1 MEGRMLSPRIFASSV
16 VLVAVTM
23 GSAVAQ
29 DATSVGKPLSLLQ
42 FAQHR
47 AKTPPYARAKAVEK
61 LAKKAPKL
69 RIAKHVPAKPRHL
82 LAAVQRHPAVQPAL
96 EPVQTSRAAPQPS
109 IWPAVNA
116 AAPAAIAMP
125 APPAAPQNVTTEQ
138 VLSDAPNDIAA
149 NGRIAQAVPA
159 ADPNVPDPAPGHH
172 DAAAAEMAEPA
183 QAAAPEPAVRAMV
196 VTPEP
201 AESNEQSAVGSAS
214 WMAQVLAALG
224 GAVTAGAVAW
234 FLILR
239 RRPEPEDT
247 EYSYDALVPGE

>member
-1 MEGRMLSPRIFASSV
+1 MLSPRIFASSV
-16 VLVAVTM
+16 ALLAVTM
-23 GSAVAQ
+23 GSAAAQ
-29 DATSVGKPLSLLQ
+29 DATGVGKPLSLLQ

-61 LAKKAPKL
+61 LAKKAPAKR
-69 RIAKHVPAKPRHL
+69 RIATRVPAKPRHL

-125 APPAAPQNVTTEQ
+125 APPAAPQNVTTEH

-149 NGRIAQAVPA
+149 NGRLAQAVPP
-159 ADPNVPDPAPGHH
+159 ADPNVPDPAAEHH
-172 DAAAAEMAEPA
+172 DAAAAEMAAPA
-183 QAAAPEPAVRAMV
+183 QAAAPEPVVRAMV

-239 RRPEPEDT
+239 RRPEPEDA
-247 EYSYDALVPGE
+247 EYSYDTLVPGE